1 MPLAADRRRFTPRPD
16 RCVRDHRVMEPI
28 PPELFLDAFPGPI
41 QVIGH
46 RLRELV
52 REAVPDATERVRP
65 GWHLIGYDAPRHE
78 AEGRGRPAYFAY
90 IAPERH
96 HIHLGF
102 EHGHLMRDPD
112 RRLEGEGITRQ
123 VRWLTLVPGDD
134 PDSAIAVP
142 LLREARR
149 VALLSR
155 PERFE
160 AAMLAAADPGVT

>member
-1 MPLAADRRRFTPRPD
+1 
-16 RCVRDHRVMEPI
+16 MEPI

-155 PERFE
+155 AERFE